1 MALPSSGSISELHD
15 IFNKFFITK
24 ISQIRQKFDSD
35 SCTDISFTGISDIKS
50 SDISLDTFR
59 PATEEEVFQIISK
72 SPKKSCALDPIP
84 AGFLIDILP
93 TLLPTITKIINISLE
108 TGTIPHS
115 MKKAIVSPLLKKL
128 TLDKDV
134 LKNYRPMSNLS
145 FISKILEKIVS
156 SRLLDHIESNNLG
169 EPLQSAYKL
178 HHGTE
183 TALLKIQSDL
193 LLAMDDHKASLVVF
207 LDLSAA
213 FDTID
218 HTILVNRLRND
229 YGLSGKALDWLESYL
244 TDRYQSVH
252 IKDNSSEY
260 TKLKCGVPQ
269 GSVLGPLLFSYY
281 TKPIRAIAAKH
292 ILKIHLYADDTQLYV
307 SFRFSSYTEAIAA
320 LCRVEACINE
330 IQSWRKNN
338 KLQLNADKTEYLIVA
353 SPNVLPKITLRPI
366 NISGIEIEPSVSAK
380 NLGVMFD
387 KHLNMCEH
395 VNQIC
400 RKAQFLLKK
409 IGDIKNCL

>member
-1 MALPSSGSISELHD
+1 M
-15 IFNKFFITK
+15 
-24 ISQIRQKFDSD
+24 
-35 SCTDISFTGISDIKS
+35 
-50 SDISLDTFR
+50 
-59 PATEEEVFQIISK
+59 
-72 SPKKSCALDPIP
+72 
-84 AGFLIDILP
+84 
-93 TLLPTITKIINISLE
+93 
-108 TGTIPHS
+108 
-115 MKKAIVSPLLKKL
+115 
-128 TLDKDV
+128 
-134 LKNYRPMSNLS
+134 
-145 FISKILEKIVS
+145 
-156 SRLLDHIESNNLG
+156 
-169 EPLQSAYKL
+169 
-178 HHGTE
+178 
-183 TALLKIQSDL
+183 KIQSDL
-193 LLAMDDHKASLVVF
+193 LKASLVVF

-244 TDRYQSVH
+244 THRYQSVH

-260 TKLKCGVPQ
+260 TKLNFGVRQ

-292 ILKIHLYADDTQLYV
+292 NLKIHLYADDTQLYV

-320 LCRVEACINE
+320 LCRVEACINK
-330 IQSWRKNN
+330 IQTWMKNN

-366 NISGIEIEPSVSAK
+366 NISGIEIEPSVSAN

-387 KHLNMCEH
+387 KHLNMCKH

-409 IGDIKNCL
+409 IGDIRNIFIDCYH